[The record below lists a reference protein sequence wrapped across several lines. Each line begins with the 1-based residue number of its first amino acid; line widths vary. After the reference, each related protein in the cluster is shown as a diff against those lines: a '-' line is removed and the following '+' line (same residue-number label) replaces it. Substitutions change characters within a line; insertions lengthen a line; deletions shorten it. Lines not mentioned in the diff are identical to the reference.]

1 MTCSAYRRFFLLSER
16 MINVV
21 CSLGSRIQTLRKAQ
35 GITQAQL
42 ALRLGITAPAVSKW
56 ERDIAYPDIM
66 LLYPLS
72 KTLCVSL
79 DRLLS
84 PLFDQNGS

>member
-1 MTCSAYRRFFLLSER
+1 MTCT
-16 MINVV
+16 
-21 CSLGSRIQTLRKAQ
+21 LGTRIQYLRKAQ

-42 ALRLGITAPAVSKW
+42 AIKLGITAPAVSKW

-72 KTLCVSL
+72 KTLRVSL
-79 DRLLS
+79 DTLLS
-84 PLFDQNGS
+84 PMYEFNGS

>member
-1 MTCSAYRRFFLLSER
+1 MQCIPPLFVLSER
-16 MINVV
+16 MIYVI
-21 CSLGSRIQTLRKAQ
+21 CSLGTRIQSLRRAQ

-42 ALRLGITAPAVSKW
+42 ARKLGITAPAISKW

-72 KTLCVSL
+72 KTLCISL
-79 DRLLS
+79 DMLLS
-84 PLFDQNGS
+84 PTFTINGS

>member
-1 MTCSAYRRFFLLSER
+1 M
-16 MINVV
+16 N

-35 GITQAQL
+35 GYTQAQL

-84 PLFDQNGS
+84 PLYDQIGS

>member
-1 MTCSAYRRFFLLSER
+1 
-16 MINVV
+16 MIY
-21 CSLGSRIQTLRKAQ
+21 SLGTRIQTLRRAQ

-42 ALRLGITAPAVSKW
+42 ASKLGITAPAISKW

-72 KTLCVSL
+72 KMLCISL
-79 DRLLS
+79 DMLLS
-84 PLFDQNGS
+84 PYFKMNGS

>member
-1 MTCSAYRRFFLLSER
+1 MTCSAYRRFSVVRKDDPCGLL
-16 MINVV
+16 IGNKNQ
-21 CSLGSRIQTLRKAQ
+21 SLRRAQ

-42 ALRLGITAPAVSKW
+42 ALRLGITAPAISKW

-79 DRLLS
+79 DMLLS
-84 PLFDQNGS
+84 PTFTINGS

>member
-1 MTCSAYRRFFLLSER
+1 
-16 MINVV
+16 MI
-21 CSLGSRIQTLRKAQ
+21 CTLGTRIQSLRRAQ
-35 GITQAQL
+35 GFTQAQL
-42 ALRLGITAPAVSKW
+42 ALKLGITAPAVSKW

-79 DRLLS
+79 DALFS
-84 PLFDQNGS
+84 PPFTMNGS

>member
-1 MTCSAYRRFFLLSER
+1 
-16 MINVV
+16 MIFT
-21 CSLGSRIQTLRKAQ
+21 LGSRIQTLRRAQ
-35 GITQAQL
+35 GFTQAQL
-42 ALRLGITAPAVSKW
+42 ALKLGITAPAVSKW

-79 DRLLS
+79 DTLFS
-84 PLFDQNGS
+84 PTFTMNGS

>member
-1 MTCSAYRRFFLLSER
+1 MLNMVL
-16 MINVV
+16 
-21 CSLGSRIQTLRKAQ
+21 SLGTKIQSLRRAQ
-35 GITQAQL
+35 GFTQAQL
-42 ALRLGITAPAVSKW
+42 AFKLGITAPAVSKW

-79 DRLLS
+79 DTLFS
-84 PLFDQNGS
+84 PTFTINGS

>member
-1 MTCSAYRRFFLLSER
+1 MQRIPPLFLCKER
-16 MINVV
+16 MIHVV
-21 CSLGSRIQTLRKAQ
+21 LTLGTRIQSLRKAQ

-42 ALRLGITAPAVSKW
+42 AGKLGITAPAVSKW

-72 KTLCVSL
+72 KTLRVSL
-79 DRLLS
+79 DTLLS
-84 PLFDQNGS
+84 PTFTINGS